1 MSRQLLV
8 QQQGSWLVIDDNKIV
23 HSPVRPRPDR
33 AALVVADFDLGS
45 CHEPRVRLMGTRRE
59 RSRHDIPHH

>member
-33 AALVVADFDLGS
+33 AALAQHRGLGGGW
-45 CHEPRVRLMGTRRE
+45 VR
-59 RSRHDIPHH
+59 